1 MKENSGEQ
9 TEAGEQLNTGWHE
22 VTEKEVLTPE
32 EVKRVILA
40 AKPGFQRTLI
50 MLAIYTGARISEI
63 LALRWQDVQLDRSII
78 EIRRSLSI
86 AKVKGETNQERVRW
100 LDPKTKRGIRDIP
113 VPVQLISALR
123 EWKEKCPK
131 SRLDLV
137 FCNQFGEPRN
147 RTGIGR
153 DGLSPALKQAAI
165 DKAVTIH
172 GLRHTY
178 ASMLI
183 HLGRKLPQISLYLGH
198 KDVSITMR
206 VYAHFLESKKQDD
219 MSDLD
224 RLIENG

>member
-1 MKENSGEQ
+1 MANLGRTCHATQKRLAMQETTSTAEIKNQSAETGWDPHPDY
-9 TEAGEQLNTGWHE
+9 TAWSDTQLNHYLEQGIIDE
-22 VTEKEVLTPE
+22 
-32 EVKRVILA
+32 
-40 AKPGFQRTLI
+40 
-50 MLAIYTGARISEI
+50 RI
-63 LALRWQDVQLDRSII
+63 AWQDVQLDRSII

-86 AKVKGETNQERVRW
+86 AKVKGETNQDRFRW
-100 LDPKTKRGIRDIP
+100 FDPKTKRGIRDIP

-153 DGLSPALKQAAI
+153 DGLSPALREAGI
-165 DKAVTIH
+165 DKAVTLH

-183 HLGRKLPQISLYLGH
+183 HLGRKLPQISRYLGH
-198 KDVSITMR
+198 KDVSIAMR
-206 VYAHFLESKKQDD
+206 VYAHFLESKK
-219 MSDLD
+219 
-224 RLIENG
+224 